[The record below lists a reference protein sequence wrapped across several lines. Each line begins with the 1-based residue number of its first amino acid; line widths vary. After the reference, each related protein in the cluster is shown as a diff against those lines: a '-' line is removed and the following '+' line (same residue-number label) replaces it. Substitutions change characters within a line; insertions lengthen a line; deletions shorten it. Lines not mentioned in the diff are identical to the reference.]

1 MRNKYEEI
9 PLMITKK
16 SFNIFNYG
24 TLLLIGVLV
33 FLMLAKILPEE
44 TFIYILVFAIILFF
58 VRVAVRLVYIK
69 QNRKNNVGG

>member
-1 MRNKYEEI
+1 
-9 PLMITKK
+9 MITKK

>member
-1 MRNKYEEI
+1 
-9 PLMITKK
+9 MITKK

-33 FLMLAKILPEE
+33 FLMLMNVLPEE
-44 TFIYILVFAIILFF
+44 TFIYVLVFAIILFF

>member
-1 MRNKYEEI
+1 
-9 PLMITKK
+9 MITKK

-33 FLMLAKILPEE
+33 CLMIMNVLPEE
-44 TFIYILVFAIILFF
+44 TFIYVLVFAIILFF